1 MADRTGRIRRPDGGF
16 QHRRNDSLGAV
27 RTGHTV
33 LWLVIEAAMAYLLI
47 TGFAKRT
54 DRGAAIAGA
63 IVATESVVFA
73 ANGFRCPLTE
83 MAESHGAKN
92 GSVTDIYLPS
102 WFAKR
107 LPVIHVPLIAL
118 AIFLHS
124 RALRVRHPFLELPPE
139 R

>member
-1 MADRTGRIRRPDGGF
+1 MDNSDGVQQRRKVA
-16 QHRRNDSLGAV
+16 LVAV
-27 RTGHTV
+27 RTIHTV
-33 LWLVIEAAMAYLLI
+33 LWLIIEASTAHLLI
-47 TGFAKRT
+47 TGITKRT

-83 MAESHGAKN
+83 LAESRGAKS

-102 WFAKR
+102 WFARR

-118 AIFLHS
+118 SIFLHS
-124 RALRVRHPFLELPPE
+124 RTLRDRHPFLRLPPE
-139 R
+139 

>member
-1 MADRTGRIRRPDGGF
+1 
-16 QHRRNDSLGAV
+16 
-27 RTGHTV
+27 
-33 LWLVIEAAMAYLLI
+33 MAYLLI

-54 DRGAAIAGA
+54 DRSVAFAGA

-83 MAESHGAKN
+83 LAESHGAKH

-102 WFAKR
+102 WFAKK

-118 AIFLHS
+118 ALFLHS
-124 RALRVRHPFLELPPE
+124 RGLRDRHPFLRLPPE
-139 R
+139 